1 MTTTNLEFNRQQ
13 DTYYDA
19 IAFNDQNAIDTEE
32 AILFELMLQDLVH
45 SSTWKVLTVKETTR
59 TQDVHTLLDAYQ
71 SRVQANADAWE
82 VLEAEI
88 ISDIMTYEFDQK
100 IEFKNPKL
108 LERGFS
114 IRHKPIKIKAVID
127 WLDLSFKVNPA
138 ICEFAFKKNARS
150 FIKSFLTAKTGTR
163 HYVKLDE
170 SDITQAGLS
179 FTIRLHNL
187 RSKDDLD
194 KITHLLAK
202 QYGADP
208 LKMAVANI
216 ELSLDFYNA
225 PNRGL
230 LSALHKSLKYI
241 STADNFRIYKY
252 MQGDSRNKLTPV
264 PKSPLL
270 LSKHFNRDWCMGINP
285 KGAPLCYRLYPKTTD
300 SNKQPLPSNEHR
312 LRVEVTLNH
321 EALKGIDNHLPNL
334 TQIIKFGFK
343 HLTFTE
349 LKKDAPLSD
358 KTDYREQIQPFGME
372 QKNTSK
378 NQNKRALLS
387 AIKIHAKLN
396 KIVGKAV
403 YNLCRQF

>member
-1 MTTTNLEFNRQQ
+1 MTTNIQINRLEAA
-13 DTYYDA
+13 YYDA
-19 IAFNDQNAIDTEE
+19 LALDDQYATDTEE
-32 AILFELMLQDLVH
+32 ALLFELMLHDAIY
-45 SSTWKVLTVKETTR
+45 SPSCKVLTVKEMTR
-59 TQDVHTLLDAYQ
+59 TQDVHALLDSYQ
-71 SRVQANADAWE
+71 SRVQVNADAWK

-88 ISDIMTYEFDQK
+88 ISDINTYELAKK

-108 LERGFS
+108 CEKGFS
-114 IRHKPIKIKAVID
+114 IRYTPIKIKAVID
-127 WLDLSFKVNPA
+127 WLDLYFEVDPK

-150 FIKSFLTAKTGTR
+150 FIKSFLTAKTGTK

-170 SDITQAGLS
+170 SDINQAGLS

-187 RSKDDLD
+187 RSKEDLD
-194 KITHLLAK
+194 KITHLLET

-208 LKMAVANI
+208 LKMTVANI

-241 STADNFRIYKY
+241 YTADNFRIYKY

-264 PKSPLL
+264 PKLPLVL
-270 LSKHFNRDWCMGINP
+270 LKQFNRDWCMGINP

-300 SNKQPLPSNEHR
+300 CNKQPLPSNEHR

-321 EALKGIDNHLPNL
+321 EVLKGIDNRLSNL
-334 TQIIKFGFK
+334 LQIIKFGFK

-349 LKKDAPLSD
+349 LNKDASLKD
-358 KTDYREQIQPFGME
+358 KANYREQIQPFGME
-372 QKNTSK
+372 QETARKNR
-378 NQNKRALLS
+378 NKRTLLS
-387 AIKIHAKLN
+387 AIKTHAKLN

-403 YNLCRQF
+403 YNLCRKF

>member
-1 MTTTNLEFNRQQ
+1 MTTNIQLNRQQ
-13 DTYYDA
+13 EAYYDA
-19 IAFNDQNAIDTEE
+19 IALGNQYVIDTEE
-32 AILFELMLQDLVH
+32 ATLFELMLHNLIH
-45 SSTWKVLTVKETTR
+45 NSSSNFFKVTEKTT
-59 TQDVHTLLDAYQ
+59 TEVEHALLDAYQ
-71 SRVQANADAWE
+71 SRVQVNADAWQ

-88 ISDIMTYEFDQK
+88 MSDINTYEFEQK

-108 LERGFS
+108 IEKGFS
-114 IRHKPIKIKAVID
+114 IRHTPIKIKAVID
-127 WLDLSFKVNPA
+127 WLDLSFEVDPT
-138 ICEFAFKKNARS
+138 ICGFTFKKNARS

-170 SDITQAGLS
+170 SDIAQVGLS

-187 RSKDDLD
+187 RSKDDLL
-194 KITHLLAK
+194 KVTHLITT

-208 LKMAVANI
+208 LKMVVTNI

-241 STADNFRIYKY
+241 TTADNFRIYKY

-264 PKSPLL
+264 PKSPLVL
-270 LSKHFNRDWCMGINP
+270 LKQFNCDWCMGINP

-300 SNKQPLPSNEHR
+300 NNKQPLPNHEHR

-321 EALKGIDNHLPNL
+321 EALKGIDNHLSNL
-334 TQIIKFGFK
+334 TQIIKFGFRY
-343 HLTFTE
+343 LTFTK
-349 LKKDAPLSD
+349 LNKDAPSKD

-372 QKNTSK
+372 QENISK
-378 NQNKRALLS
+378 NRNKRTLLS
-387 AIKIHAKLN
+387 TIKTHAKLN

-403 YNLCRQF
+403 SNLCRKF